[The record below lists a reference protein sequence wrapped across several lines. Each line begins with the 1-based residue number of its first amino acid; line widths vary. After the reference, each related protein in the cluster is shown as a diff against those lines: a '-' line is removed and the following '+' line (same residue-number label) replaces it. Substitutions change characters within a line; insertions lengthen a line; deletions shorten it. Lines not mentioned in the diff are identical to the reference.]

1 MRLPG
6 RSLFGQD
13 VPGLLEHPLN
23 RTTPRIFVAATR
35 MNDGKTTTCLGLT
48 AAMGAR
54 GLKVGYIKPI
64 AQRIVQSGED
74 QVDEDS
80 LLLNSLFQLDIPVAA
95 MSPVAIGPDFTRQF
109 LDEPESL
116 APQLKDRI
124 SRAFDRAAYGKDI
137 IVVEGSGHAGVGSV
151 VGASNADNAR
161 TLGCKVVLVAAGGIG
176 RPVDELALNKAL
188 FDKAGVEVVGA
199 ILNKVQADKVDF
211 IREYAGRGLR
221 RLGIPLLG
229 VLPLRETLAYPNL
242 DQVAEETGARWIHRP
257 AGVRRV
263 RRVIM
268 GAMSAR
274 RSAEYLNR
282 PGTLL
287 IVSGDREKLLAA
299 MAVAEAARALSGILL
314 SNGLL
319 PPEPVTQALIA
330 QGIPLLAVETEAF
343 AVTAR
348 INNMTVK
355 TTAQDED
362 KIPVIRELV
371 ANHVDLDAILRGA
384 GCR

>member
-1 MRLPG
+1 MALGGISR
-6 RSLFGQD
+6 FGKD
-13 VPGLLEHPLN
+13 TPGLLTRPLN
-23 RTTPRIFVAATR
+23 MSTPRIFVAATR

-48 AAMGAR
+48 AALGAM

-64 AQRIVQSGED
+64 AQRVVQSGDD
-74 QVDEDS
+74 QVDEDT
-80 LLLNSLFQLDIPVAA
+80 LLLDALFDLDIPMAA

-109 LDEPESL
+109 LENPEIL
-116 APQLKDRI
+116 RPQLIDRI
-124 SRAFDRAAYGKDI
+124 CRAFDRAAYGKDI

-151 VGASNADNAR
+151 FGASNADNAKMLR
-161 TLGCKVVLVAAGGIG
+161 SKAIIVAAGGIG
-176 RPVDELALNKAL
+176 KPVDEVAINQAL
-188 FDKAGVEVVGA
+188 FRQAGVEVVGV
-199 ILNKVQADKVDF
+199 ILNKVMPDKIDF
-211 IREYAGRGLR
+211 IREYAGRGLKQ
-221 RLGIPLLG
+221 LGLPLLG
-229 VLPLRETLAYPNL
+229 VLPLRETLICPNL
-242 DQVAEETGARWIHRP
+242 DQVAHETQARWIHRP
-257 AGVRRV
+257 KGNRRV

-274 RSAEYLNR
+274 RSAEYLNK

-299 MAVAEAARALSGILL
+299 LATPEAAQSLSGILL

-319 PPEPVTQALIA
+319 PPESIEKTLAAVD
-330 QGIPLLAVETEAF
+330 IPLLAVETEAF

-355 TTAQDED
+355 TMAEDED

-371 ANHVDLDAILRGA
+371 ANHVDLPALLKAIR
-384 GCR
+384 